1 MRQDQRILFVDDER
15 SSREAFASS
24 LKPLGFHIDLAS
36 GAEEALSLAS
46 RHQYTVVAS
55 DLRTSGADGLSLIER
70 LRVKCPW
77 ATYLLVTETAN
88 LGAPV
93 DSSTVDGVL
102 AKPWSPAG
110 ACAAIRDAVQLH
122 AARAGAEAWSPH
134 AIGDP
139 ASAILLIEDKSGEKR
154 AISELLTNSAGA
166 NHRVIKVNRL
176 SEALRLIDA
185 ISFKAAFVDIAVP
198 DARGLESVARLR
210 AAAPSLPIIVLAGM
224 DDEGVAVQALQVGA
238 QDYILKGSFDTGL
251 LNRALR
257 YAIERKESEE
267 KLTRLAY
274 YDQLTALANRRLFHE
289 RLSLALARA
298 KRRETHVTVLVLNL
312 DRFKSI
318 NESFGYEAGDAL
330 LREVGKRLSESVR
343 EFETLARLGSDEF
356 AIILDDLE
364 QEQEATVV
372 AQRVLDTLATPYRVS
387 DQEAV
392 VTGSVG
398 IAFYPENG
406 ETIDQLLKCA
416 DSAMHRSKERGRNS
430 YQIFSKEMHSDVL
443 TRMSLERDLRHAL
456 ERNEFRLHYQ
466 PQLSLEDNEL
476 LAVEALVRWEHAERG
491 LIAPMDFIYLL
502 EDTGLIIAAGEWIL
516 RKACEQ
522 VREWQTAGF
531 NNLRVAVNLSPRQFE
546 EKNLVQVV
554 RRALEDFQ
562 LAPQCLELEI
572 TESHLMQDTERTK
585 ATLSSIKSL
594 GVRIAVDDFGTG
606 YSSLSYLRKFPIDS
620 LKIDKT
626 FVRDITTDRDDAS
639 IAAGIIGLGHNL
651 RLDVIAEGVETEEQL
666 AFLYKEGCDA
676 IQGYLCGRP
685 QPADVLP
692 REM

>member
-1 MRQDQRILFVDDER
+1 MRQVERILFVDNEK
-15 SSREAFASS
+15 STREAFASS
-24 LKPLGFHIDLAS
+24 LKPLGFVVDLAS
-36 GAEEALSLAS
+36 GAEEALSFVS

-55 DLRTSGADGLSLIER
+55 DLRPSGDDGPSLIER

-77 ATYLLVTETAN
+77 ATYLLVTSTAN
-88 LGAPV
+88 LGAPI
-93 DSSTVDGVL
+93 DSSLVDGVL
-102 AKPWSPAG
+102 ATPWTKESLG
-110 ACAAIRDAVQLH
+110 AAIRDGIQLH
-122 AARAGAEAWSPH
+122 AARAGAEAWSPQT
-134 AIGDP
+134 IGDP
-139 ASAILLIEDKSGEKR
+139 ASAILLIEDKPGDKR
-154 AISELLTNSAGA
+154 VISELLANFAGA
-166 NHRVIKVNRL
+166 NHRVIQVNRL
-176 SEALRLIDA
+176 GEALRLLDGMT
-185 ISFKAAFVDIAVP
+185 FKAALVDIALP

-210 AAAPSLPIIVLAGM
+210 ATVPSLPIIVLAGT
-224 DDEGVAVQALQVGA
+224 DDENVAVQSLQVGA
-238 QDYILKGSFDTGL
+238 QDYILKGMFDAGL

-274 YDQLTALANRRLFHE
+274 YDHLTALANRRLFHE
-289 RLSLALARA
+289 RLSLALARG

-312 DRFKSI
+312 DGFKGV

-330 LREVGKRLSESVR
+330 LKEVGKRLGESVR
-343 EFETLARLGSDEF
+343 EFETLARLGGDEF
-356 AIILDDLE
+356 AIILDDIE
-364 QEQEATVV
+364 QEQDATVV
-372 AQRVLDTLATPYRVS
+372 AQRVLDTLASPFRVNG
-387 DQEAV
+387 QEAV

-398 IAFYPENG
+398 IAFFPENG

-416 DSAMHRSKERGRNS
+416 NSAMYRSKERGRNN
-430 YQIFSKEMHSDVL
+430 YQIFSKEMHSEVL

-456 ERNEFRLHYQ
+456 ERDEFLLHYQ
-466 PQLSLEDNEL
+466 PQLSLEDNGL

-502 EDTGLIIAAGEWIL
+502 EDTGLIVTAGEWIL

-546 EKNLVQVV
+546 DKNLVEIVS
-554 RRALEDFQ
+554 RALKDFQ

-585 ATLSSIKSL
+585 ATLASIKGL

-606 YSSLSYLRKFPIDS
+606 YSSLAYLRRFPIDS

-626 FVRDITTDRDDAS
+626 FVRDITTERDDAS
-639 IAAGIIGLGHNL
+639 IAAGIISLGHKL

-692 REM
+692 REI